1 MTASSVLVVL
11 DPSKMR
17 WKEPPWYC
25 GPVEQMM
32 ERLWPLVTSGPW
44 GPQNRPPLGALREML
59 GCTRTTE
66 EGDSLSVGHSFLLV
80 ECYRYP
86 HKVRSFKYK
95 NMKITNG
102 LTKQYRE
109 SLIKTQKHVFNLIT
123 NVINRGGSRVAE

>member
-32 ERLWPLVTSGPW
+32 EKLWPLVTSGPW
-44 GPQNRPPLGALREML
+44 GPQNRPPSGALREML

-66 EGDSLSVGHSFLLV
+66 EGDSLSVGHSLLLV
-80 ECYRYP
+80 EFYRY
-86 HKVRSFKYK
+86 KVKCLKYK
-95 NMKITNG
+95 NIIITYG

-109 SLIKTQKHVFNLIT
+109 SLMKTQKHVFNLIT
-123 NVINRGGSRVAE
+123 NVINRGGSR